1 VLGRCR
7 TLPGTTARRYP
18 AAMIELLTNDEMA
31 EADRRTIASGLAG
44 ADLMENAG
52 VAVAKAV
59 ARRHP
64 PGSKVAVVAGPGN
77 NGGDGFVAARHLAA
91 SGFRVRVCLIGTRDR
106 LKGDA
111 AWAAGRWEGAVASA
125 PDLSGAAVI
134 IDALFGAGLDRPVTG
149 DALAAVEA
157 MNAAGCPIVAI
168 DLASG
173 INGTTGAV
181 MGAAVRATE
190 SVTFFRRKPGHLLL
204 PGRIYCGPAG
214 VADIG
219 IKAGTLAAIK
229 PATFENAPPLWR
241 NRFPVPELEGHKYSR
256 GHAVVVSGDASHTGA
271 ARLTAMAALRAGAGL
286 VTIASP
292 RAALAVNAAANLA
305 VMVRPADGAAE
316 LEMLLSDK
324 RLNAVAIGPGAGVG
338 AATREMVMASLRGER
353 AVVIDADGLTSF
365 AQGGKDEFF
374 AALAANGKAV
384 LTPHSGEFHRLF
396 DGALAPSGSAKTDLA
411 RAAARRSGAVVVFK
425 GADTVIA
432 APDGRAAINAN
443 APPWLATAGT
453 GDVLAGLAAGLLAQG
468 MPPFEAACAAVWIHG
483 EAATAAGPGMISE
496 DLAPRIPEIYARW
509 LGTRAA
515 PQTHHDGLGRNR
527 AAYSAGHIC

>member
-1 VLGRCR
+1 
-7 TLPGTTARRYP
+7 
-18 AAMIELLTNDEMA
+18 MIELLTNDEMA
-31 EADRRTIASGLAG
+31 EADRRTIASGVPG

-52 VAVAKAV
+52 AAVARAV

-91 SGFRVRVCLIGTRDR
+91 AGYRVRLCLIGALDK

-111 AWAAGRWEGAVASA
+111 AWAAGKWGGPVAPA
-125 PDLSGAAVI
+125 PDLSGMAVI
-134 IDALFGAGLDRPVTG
+134 VDALFGAGLDRPVTG
-149 DALAAVEA
+149 DARAAVEA
-157 MNAAGCPIVAI
+157 MNAAGCPVIAV

-181 MGAAVRATE
+181 MGVAVRATE

-204 PGRIYCGPAG
+204 PGRIYCGSVG
-214 VADIG
+214 VVEIG
-219 IKAGTLAAIK
+219 IEAETLAAIK
-229 PATFENAPPLWR
+229 PATFENAPPLWCD
-241 NRFPVPELEGHKYSR
+241 RFAVPRPEGHKYSR
-256 GHAVVVSGDASHTGA
+256 GHAVVVSGGASHTGA
-271 ARLTAMAALRAGAGL
+271 ARLAAMAALRGGAGL

-292 RAALAVNAAANLA
+292 RTALGVNAAANLA
-305 VMVRPADGAAE
+305 VMVRPVDGAAE

-324 RLNAVAIGPGAGVG
+324 RFNAVAIGPGAGVG
-338 AATREMVMASLRGER
+338 AATREMVTASLRGER

-365 AQGGKDEFF
+365 AQPGGTQELF
-374 AALAANGKAV
+374 AALAANGNAV
-384 LTPHSGEFHRLF
+384 LTPHAGEFHRLF
-396 DGALAPSGSAKTDLA
+396 GDDLASGDGAKTDLA
-411 RAAARRSGAVVVFK
+411 RTAARRSGAVVVFK

-468 MPPFEAACAAVWIHG
+468 MPPFEAACASVWVHG

-496 DLAPRIPEIYARW
+496 DLAPRIPEIYAR
-509 LGTRAA
+509 LMEAQRVVRINSNGT
-515 PQTHHDGLGRNR
+515 L
-527 AAYSAGHIC
+527 